1 MSMNVNHPPTGARQ
15 FVAEPPFWGSTMA
28 SRTGPSW
35 QKNPGK
41 SYGIWVA
48 AILGFTFV
56 GSVLVGGLYFLL
68 PRHSLAIIGPA
79 VIPVLTLVFI
89 ACVGGW
95 YWYTRSGSNKKKIVI
110 SVAKDGLQ
118 VSTRPGD
125 VYSFSTAKLGTWGQT
140 GGMTMGTALH
150 LQCGPRRFVLGG
162 RDRRVPAGTRLD
174 APDVGY
180 GLEMDIDAQLP
191 AAEFDELLAL
201 IGDPRHVSTRS
212 ALNERPQAPGG
223 PIRCLLFTNPLLVQE
238 FGALQYR
245 ERNEFVQSLSQPRL
259 AIDVGPEAIWVVDP
273 NTNTVIASAW
283 PAQVSATPVVFRP
296 RLPFGTFIWGGIA
309 TYLVSRFYT
318 TAVGMHVQVPG
329 MQPLTFSCRDSV
341 SGLDKRFSW
350 HGNVPAARER
360 ADYEV
365 TGADWLTLVEK
376 FGLAQYLQT
385 RG

>member
-1 MSMNVNHPPTGARQ
+1 MSMNVNHPVAGARQ
-15 FVAEPPFWGSTMA
+15 FVADPPFWGSKTA
-28 SRTGPSW
+28 SRTGPAW
-35 QKNPGK
+35 QKNPGA

-56 GSVLVGGLYFLL
+56 GSALVGGLYLL
-68 PRHSLAIIGPA
+68 VPRDFLAIVGPI
-79 VIPVLTLVFI
+79 VIPVLAVVFI

-95 YWYTRSGSNKKKIVI
+95 YWYSRSGSKKIVI
-110 SVAKDGLQ
+110 SVANHSLT
-118 VSTRPGD
+118 VNTRPGD
-125 VYSFSTAKLGTWGQT
+125 VYLFSTAKLGTWGQT

-150 LQCGPRRFVLGG
+150 LQCGPHRFVLGG

-191 AAEFDELLAL
+191 AAEFEEVLAL
-201 IGDPRHVSTRS
+201 VGGSRPVSARS
-212 ALNERPQAPGG
+212 ALDKPSQAPSGLT
-223 PIRCLLFTNPLLVQE
+223 RCLLFTNPLLAQE
-238 FGALQYR
+238 FGAFQYR
-245 ERNEFVQSLSQPRL
+245 QRNEFMQSVSRPRL

-283 PAQVSATPVVFRP
+283 PAQVSATPVVFQP
-296 RLPFGTFIWGGIA
+296 RLPFGLFLFGGIA
-309 TYLVSRFYT
+309 SYAVSRFYS
-318 TAVGMHVQVPG
+318 TAIGMHVQIPG

-350 HGNVPAARER
+350 QGNAPTARER

-365 TGADWLTLVEK
+365 MGTDWLTLVEK
-376 FGLAQYLQT
+376 FGLTQYLKT